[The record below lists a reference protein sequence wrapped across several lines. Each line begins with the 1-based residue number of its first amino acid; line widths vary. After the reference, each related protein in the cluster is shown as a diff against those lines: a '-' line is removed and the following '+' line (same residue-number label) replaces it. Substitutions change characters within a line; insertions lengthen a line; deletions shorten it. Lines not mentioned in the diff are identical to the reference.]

1 MLSAASGAYN
11 PWNFQQLLVLYKPK
25 HNEQGKI
32 MTQQDNNLAIFIER
46 YKALEEEI
54 KLLQED
60 KKTLILDLKERHDIT
75 PKVLRKAIRVAKIRT
90 DTRHH
95 RA

>member
-1 MLSAASGAYN
+1 
-11 PWNFQQLLVLYKPK
+11 
-25 HNEQGKI
+25 
-32 MTQQDNNLAIFIER
+32 MTQQDHQLAAFVQR

-60 KKTLILDLKERHDIT
+60 KKTLILDLKEQHGIT

-90 DTRHH
+90 DIGDDIIQFDHLVDQMEGVIK
-95 RA
+95 